1 MAISGSYVRSHNF
14 DIKLLCFL
22 TRVEGKDGYF
32 KKDLEHEPDTI
43 VLQVASNL
51 VKHFVATYVLLPAKM
66 ST

>member
-1 MAISGSYVRSHNF
+1 MYSIQ
-14 DIKLLCFL
+14 LCPLL

-66 ST
+66 TT